1 MNRREADTCPKP
13 LFESQETAG
22 KEEKNRNFVGDFGWF
37 LNEMFNMYPYFY
49 LDNQKCERSHRDALH
64 GSLKK

>member
-22 KEEKNRNFVGDFGWF
+22 KEEKNRNFVGDFG
-37 LNEMFNMYPYFY
+37 
-49 LDNQKCERSHRDALH
+49 
-64 GSLKK
+64 